1 MYMNYFSYKI
11 EHSTDNDKIIYKN
24 YNKNLD
30 KLNKVLIILVIFI
43 TIFGTIKFLL
53 HKKSQYKK
61 KFSVFK
67 YLFGVRYCKYD

>member
-1 MYMNYFSYKI
+1 MGKTYK
-11 EHSTDNDKIIYKN
+11 KR
-24 YNKNLD
+24 
-30 KLNKVLIILVIFI
+30 
-43 TIFGTIKFLL
+43 TIKFIL